1 MLGSLW
7 GYLFPFAHRGLIRQ
21 FVNRDLQARYR
32 QSVLGLFWAVLNPL
46 LMLGVY
52 TFVFRIIFKLRWAGV
67 AVESDLGFAL
77 RLYAGLAVFNFFAEC
92 VNRAPRLIL
101 DQANLVKKVV
111 FPLEI
116 LAWINTLSAMLH
128 LGIAL
133 VLLLTFS
140 AWEQGGLPLT
150 VWALPLVWL
159 PLLPLCLG
167 LSWLFSALGTYIRDV
182 GQALGMAISLLMF
195 LSPIFFGMDSVPD
208 VVKPWMFLNPLA
220 LTITQTR
227 EVLLDGQWP
236 DFGALALHF
245 LACML
250 VAVVGAVFFKLARKG
265 FSDVV

>member
-1 MLGSLW
+1 MGSLR
-7 GYLFPFAHRGLIRQ
+7 GYLFPLAHRALIGQ
-21 FVNRDLQARYR
+21 FVKRDLQARYR

-67 AVESDLGFAL
+67 STESDLSFAL

-92 VNRAPRLIL
+92 INRAPRLIL

-133 VLLLTFS
+133 VLLLLFS
-140 AWEQGGLPLT
+140 AWEQGGLPIT

-159 PLLPLCLG
+159 PLLPLCVGLG
-167 LSWLFSALGTYIRDV
+167 WFFSALGTYIRDV
-182 GQALGMAISLLMF
+182 GQALGMLISLLMF
-195 LSPIFFGMDSVPD
+195 LSPIFFGMDAVPEI
-208 VVKPWMFLNPLA
+208 VKPWMFLNPLA

-236 DFGALALHF
+236 DFGALGLHF
-245 LACML
+245 LACM
-250 VAVVGAVFFKLARKG
+250 VIAVVGAVFFKLARKG